1 MRDVASVGPVF
12 TERQTKIVEMIAAG
26 YTDKQLAVRL
36 GMAPSTLRTHME
48 RMFRRYRV
56 HSRAA
61 LVACWLRGL

>member
-1 MRDVASVGPVF
+1 MRDVASVGSAL
-12 TERQTKIVEMIAAG
+12 TERQTMIVEMIAAG
-26 YTDKQLAVRL
+26 YTDKQLVLRL

-48 RMFRRYRV
+48 RMFRRYGV

>member
-12 TERQTKIVEMIAAG
+12 TERQTMIVEMIAAG

-48 RMFRRYRV
+48 RMFRRYGV

>member
-1 MRDVASVGPVF
+1 MRDVASVGPLF

-48 RMFRRYRV
+48 RMFRRYGV

>member
-48 RMFRRYRV
+48 RMFRRYGV